1 MKYCIFGH
9 KKVLNIGLFR
19 VVFIDISFV
28 LINVKLR
35 ESLVNSD
42 EFDIQLNS
50 NFINTT
56 LQRGKILNSQ

>member
-9 KKVLNIGLFR
+9 KKVLNIGLFH
-19 VVFIDISFV
+19 VIFIDISFV

-35 ESLVNSD
+35 ESLINSA

-56 LQRGKILNSQ
+56 LQRGK